1 MGCGRSPRWAAA
13 EGATGFPRVRSVCRG
28 KMVGSISPNY
38 LVLFRYWG
46 RNFVREVVE
55 LTFTKYK
62 EWRGLVPPE
71 RRSSMALITRFDTP
85 ASLRD
90 LPADSV
96 LYDKWHDFLLLSI
109 PASTLGGGN
118 VGEFYNA
125 SVIDVNVAGERSL
138 VWMAFPRSV
147 LMPNRD
153 DRDEAFAQGE
163 NRDVQNEYCEW
174 RVSRNADNKITKVE
188 FVTESPEYWEKL
200 WEVDRARVVELY
212 QELVG
217 DLSVTESDLH
227 DGTGRYLGR
236 NRWNNATPSADGSFT
251 AGGIVHLIQNINT
264 LTLALDIAQRISGS
278 DEVNDNYE
286 KVGLSNTSVDPRV
299 DLDVNALVRK
309 SLSITLRDPIALY
322 IAAWDDTGWTKPNGK
337 PVGNYWRIVRGR
349 PGQVLRLEYEVPAKE
364 GFVVGDIRI
373 GGRPIQWG
381 GQIAEHVTV
390 TIVGTAGTR
399 ASGAAVPTPVAKRG
413 RNEESIE
420 KQTSRSSHK
429 GKGFPR
435 QRGRQGETR

>member
-1 MGCGRSPRWAAA
+1 
-13 EGATGFPRVRSVCRG
+13 
-28 KMVGSISPNY
+28 
-38 LVLFRYWG
+38 
-46 RNFVREVVE
+46 
-55 LTFTKYK
+55 
-62 EWRGLVPPE
+62 
-71 RRSSMALITRFDTP
+71 
-85 ASLRD
+85 
-90 LPADSV
+90 
-96 LYDKWHDFLLLSI
+96 
-109 PASTLGGGN
+109 
-118 VGEFYNA
+118 
-125 SVIDVNVAGERSL
+125 
-138 VWMAFPRSV
+138 MAFPRNV

-153 DRDEAFAQGE
+153 DRNEAFAQGE

-200 WEVDRARVVELY
+200 WAVDRARVVELY

-236 NRWNNATPSADGSFT
+236 NRWNNANTSVEANAD
-251 AGGIVHLIQNINT
+251 GIVHMIQRINT
-264 LTLALDIAQRISGS
+264 LDAALRLAQDISGS
-278 DEVNDNYE
+278 DQVNDNYE
-286 KVGLSNTSVDPRV
+286 EMNLTNTSVDPRV
-299 DLDVNALVRK
+299 ELDVNTLVRK
-309 SLSITLRDPIALY
+309 GLSITLRDPIALY

-399 ASGAAVPTPVAKRG
+399 ANRAAVPTLVAKRG
-413 RNEESIE
+413 RNEEKKIQ
-420 KQTSRSSHK
+420 KQTSPSGHE
-429 GKGFPR
+429 GKDIHR
-435 QRGRQGETR
+435 QRGRRSDAR